1 VAVFAVAGDSE
12 TAVLVL
18 QVLLSVA
25 TAWLAFVIA
34 GALWGQ
40 LAGISAALVNALDV
54 TQFTSSGVILTE
66 TLGALALLVF
76 VGIGYRVASRRPPL
90 ARWGRSWGSRWLSR
104 PSSVLRRT
112 TWSCWSLC
120 CS

>member
-1 VAVFAVAGDSE
+1 VTGESE

-18 QVLLSVA
+18 QVVLSVVA
-25 TAWLAFVIA
+25 AWLAFVIA
-34 GALWGQ
+34 GALSGQ

-54 TQFTSSGVILTE
+54 TQFTSSGVVLTE

-90 ARWGRSWGSRWLSR
+90 ARWSALLGLAWLSR
-104 PSSVLRRT
+104 PSSVRRRT